1 MEMNETSA
9 DGKTRLVLEVPSR
22 GLLGFASEVATA
34 TRGSAVINHFFKE
47 DREHV
52 GSLSNSLYKSKL
64 VSNSAGKTT
73 AHALSSLA
81 ARGTLF
87 IEPGTEVYPGMVIGE
102 NSKSGLDLEV
112 NPVRTKELTNMR
124 SQAKD
129 EKVQMAPPKRMSF
142 EELVGYMA
150 EDEMIEV
157 TPKSIRLRKALLDNS
172 AREQAAKKKAKSLKA
187 AKA

>member
-52 GSLSNSLYKSKL
+52 GNLSNSLYKSKL
-64 VSNSAGKTT
+64 VSNSAGKAT

-87 IEPGTEVYPGMVIGE
+87 IEPGQEVYPGMVIGE
-102 NSKSGLDLEV
+102 NAKSGQDLEV

-124 SQAKD
+124 TQSKD
-129 EKVQMAPPKRMSF
+129 EKVQLPPPKRMSF

-157 TPKSIRLRKALLDNS
+157 TPKSIRLRKALLDNG
-172 AREQAAKKKAKSLKA
+172 ARERAARDKAKSMKA
-187 AKA
+187 SK